1 MNEARNMNNKLIRL
15 IALVLMSLML
25 LCAVAC
31 DGGGSGDETSD
42 TPGSGGPNPSQS
54 NPEGSDVVTFEASG
68 LPDGLNYGNSVSI
81 LYWEDRPQ
89 LEFDVKEISADH
101 TANAIYWR
109 NQNTI
114 KKLGLDEKEGLSW
127 TSLKGNEKNM
137 ANFATQVGA
146 SYSTGKG
153 DYQIIAAYSRA
164 AALCAI
170 NGYYADLAEIDDS
183 YLDFSRRWWSPSL
196 ISNVTIDDAIYFV
209 SGDISTNTIHMMYGL
224 FCNTDMIKNLNLQD
238 PTELAVGGEWTLEAF
253 KGLCNMIYVDSG
265 DGKKGNGDRFGF
277 VTSTTYTEAFYN
289 GSGLYLINT
298 VDNADVLEISKDYSS
313 IKTSTLVR
321 DLTDFYNTT
330 DVFATGKSTAE
341 KLFRQQNALF
351 LQAPME
357 LAPTVLKDV
366 TFKYAALPTPK
377 YDEKQTGYRTAV
389 NENFTLWAVMK
400 DVAKDEDM
408 LIECSAVLESLAYEA
423 YCNTTPQIFETGLKV
438 RYSDADNINTV
449 KCFDLIREG
458 VVYDLGR
465 IIPESELGA
474 NMNER
479 FASTIVTNDSW
490 STIMNANTQVL
501 VTNLKEIVEK
511 IEKHRYGS

>member
-1 MNEARNMNNKLIRL
+1 MNEARKMNNKLIRL
-15 IALVLMSLML
+15 IALMLVSLML

-31 DGGGSGDETSD
+31 DGGGSDDETSD

-54 NPEGSDVVTFEASG
+54 NPSGSEEVTFEASG
-68 LPDGLNYGNSVSI
+68 LPDGLNYGNTVKI
-81 LYWEDRPQ
+81 LYWEDRPE

-137 ANFATQVGA
+137 SNFATQVGA
-146 SYSTGKG
+146 SYAAGKG

-183 YLDFSRRWWSPSL
+183 YLDFSRRWWTPSL
-196 ISNVTIDDAIYFV
+196 ISNVTIDDSIYFV
-209 SGDISTNTIHMMYGL
+209 SGDISTNTIHMMYGI
-224 FCNTDMIKNLNLQD
+224 FCNTDMIKSLNLQD
-238 PTELAVGGEWTLEAF
+238 PTELAVKGDWTLDVF
-253 KGLCNMIYVDSG
+253 KGLCAGVYDDVSN
-265 DGKKGNGDRFGF
+265 DGKKGSGDRFGF
-277 VTSTTYTEAFYN
+277 VSKKTYTEAFYN
-289 GSGLYLINT
+289 GSDLYMIIPDNTDILKVSIDYRSAKTTMLVNGLI
-298 VDNADVLEISKDYSS
+298 
-313 IKTSTLVR
+313 
-321 DLTDFYNTT
+321 DFYNTP
-330 DVFATGKSTAE
+330 DVHGNGNPE
-341 KLFRQQNALF
+341 KEFRQQNALF
-351 LQAPME
+351 AQARMQ
-357 LAPTVLKDV
+357 LAPTVLKDIS
-366 TFKYAALPTPK
+366 FKYAALPTPK
-377 YDEKQTGYRTAV
+377 YDDRQVGYRTAV
-389 NENFTLWAVMK
+389 NENFTLWAIMK

-438 RYSDADNINTV
+438 RYSDEDNINTV

-479 FASTIVTNDSW
+479 FAATIVTNDSW
-490 STIMNANTQVL
+490 STIMNANNTL
-501 VTNLKEIVEK
+501 LGTNLKDIVEK
-511 IEKHRYGS
+511 IDKNKYGS